1 METARISRKFIGGA
15 RLWRV
20 NRGDWE
26 KNHGFLL
33 GSRTSFR
40 DSDDDCDDCVN
51 LARVNERDICFK
63 LFALRWRRCCF
74 IRVRES

>member
-1 METARISRKFIGGA
+1 MKTTRISRKFIGGV

-33 GSRTSFR
+33 GSRSSFR
-40 DSDDDCDDCVN
+40 DSDDG
-51 LARVNERDICFK
+51 
-63 LFALRWRRCCF
+63 LRELGS
-74 IRVRES
+74 RE